1 VRVGCALTGAV
12 VVFRDV
18 TDELRDTNP
27 GHAGVGETQLGG
39 THPRRPGRRSL
50 VLYSQPIVPLGDGKP
65 SEELLLRMIG
75 PSGNVILPGSF
86 LPVAEK
92 YGLIGEIDR
101 WVITEAIRL
110 AATGR
115 RVEVNLSAASI
126 DTL

>member
-1 VRVGCALTGAV
+1 MLELTKLSWVGRIRDAL
-12 VVFRDV
+12 D
-18 TDELRDTNP
+18 D
-27 GHAGVGETQLGG
+27 
-39 THPRRPGRRSL
+39 GRF
-50 VLYSQPIVPLGDGKP
+50 VLYSQAIVPLGNRKP

-101 WVITEAIRL
+101 WVITEAVGL

-115 RVEVNLSAASI
+115 RVEVNLSAASV
-126 DTL
+126 DTPGHAHLH